1 MSGTTP
7 NLGLVK
13 PGEFGAA
20 DIKVID
26 KNMEK
31 LDTAIGKPST
41 LKTKKKVIAEAI
53 NELHSGLNDVLT
65 ESEVSIIIEQE
76 RSDQIG
82 ELT

>member
-1 MSGTTP
+1 MRETTP
-7 NLGLVK
+7 NLELVK
-13 PGEFGAA
+13 PGENGTA

-26 KNMEK
+26 ENMGK
-31 LDTAIGKPST
+31 IDTAIGKPST
-41 LKTKKKVIAEAI
+41 LKTIKKVITEAI

-65 ESEVSIIIEQE
+65 ESEVSVIIEQE